1 MKSDLGF
8 VFEKKTGEAAE
19 IEDFQSVKRA
29 EIERMHEGCGFR
41 ECERAAFGED
51 RADELGT
58 EIAIGKIQ
66 GDAQMT
72 EKETED
78 AVGIVFAAL
87 KHIIYECFC
96 AGIDFFRHIQPK
108 QSAGDIALSAVE
120 SAVEMFFHESGRK
133 RYGGVF
139 PGEAVKNGQ
148 FRLERKGDMGERFAR
163 EQSDEPGDNGGGTCQ
178 QNVDGLHGKY
188 LCRNEFFLNFI
199 IPSGE
204 FYVNEGGIKESLRLD

>member
-1 MKSDLGF
+1 MSDLGF
-8 VFEKKTGEAAE
+8 VFGKKTVEAAE
-19 IEDFQSVKRA
+19 IEDFQPVERA

-41 ECERAAFGED
+41 ECERAAFRED
-51 RADELGT
+51 GADELGT

-78 AVGIVFAAL
+78 AVGIVFTPL

-108 QSAGDIALSAVE
+108 QSAGNIALSAVE
-120 SAVEMFFHESGRK
+120 SAVEMFFHESGGK
-133 RYGGVF
+133 RYGWVF
-139 PGEAVKNGQ
+139 PGEAVKNRQ

-163 EQSDEPGDNGGGTCQ
+163 EQSDEPGCNGGGTRQ

-188 LCRNEFFLNFI
+188 LCQNDFFLNFI

-204 FYVNEGGIKESLRLD
+204 FYVNEEGIKESLRLD